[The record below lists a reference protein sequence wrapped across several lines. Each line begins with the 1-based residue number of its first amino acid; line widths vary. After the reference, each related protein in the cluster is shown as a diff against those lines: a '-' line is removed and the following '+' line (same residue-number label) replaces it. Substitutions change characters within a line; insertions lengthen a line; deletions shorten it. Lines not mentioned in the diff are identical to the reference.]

1 MSPSRHETDYLI
13 RMFEL
18 NDGDEISF
26 NVELRIEDL
35 VAKLDGKPKQ
45 NAARIMLNRL
55 VESFKIGV

>member
-1 MSPSRHETDYLI
+1 
-13 RMFEL
+13 MFEL